1 MATERKRRPTEE
13 EGTELGTGSTE
24 GDGMKGE
31 MEDKS
36 GVEGGAETAAAHGE
50 GTAAGAGEDPGGQPE
65 WFGRSAWVG
74 GSDSDSCRG
83 EAQAAVFDAIQKRKA
98 EARAAA
104 KKHKTRYHRLKKVR
118 WSARSQSSESKG
130 VVTHPLYCREYDR
143 VVSTRSTFVI
153 DVVAITMSFC
163 SFGVPSVVQTEQEI
177 HFAQTQQKKRGQ
189 DAMYNYVPV
198 VANLRLELA
207 KGRVAAAQARRKYDR
222 AESAIRRFMR
232 QERKVC
238 PR

>member
-1 MATERKRRPTEE
+1 M
-13 EGTELGTGSTE
+13 
-24 GDGMKGE
+24 
-31 MEDKS
+31 
-36 GVEGGAETAAAHGE
+36 
-50 GTAAGAGEDPGGQPE
+50 
-65 WFGRSAWVG
+65 
-74 GSDSDSCRG
+74 
-83 EAQAAVFDAIQKRKA
+83 
-98 EARAAA
+98 
-104 KKHKTRYHRLKKVR
+104 
-118 WSARSQSSESKG
+118 
-130 VVTHPLYCREYDR
+130 
-143 VVSTRSTFVI
+143 VSTRSTFVI